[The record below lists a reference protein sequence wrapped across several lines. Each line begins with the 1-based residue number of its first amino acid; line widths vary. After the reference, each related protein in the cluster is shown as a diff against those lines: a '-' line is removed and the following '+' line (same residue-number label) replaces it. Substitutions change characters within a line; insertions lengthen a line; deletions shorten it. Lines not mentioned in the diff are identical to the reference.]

1 MRRLL
6 MLTVAPL
13 CLVGLLAVGCK
24 SDNTNTSTSWN
35 DENPWGTHRASQTGA
50 SMQSGTADTL
60 PPSTQPSHGS
70 GNT

>member
-13 CLVGLLAVGCK
+13 CLGGLLAVGCK

-35 DENPWGTHRASQTGA
+35 DQNAWGTHHASQSGA
-50 SMQSGTADTL
+50 MQPGTANTL
-60 PPSTQPSHGS
+60 PPSTQPSHGA
-70 GNT
+70 